1 MGQEFYCTIGNRA
14 EQSNIP
20 ISIAKLSIKYDTI
33 DKDVRLSDEDAQ
45 ALADLIRDRMMEIF
59 VDVTEV
65 FPEISELDIT
75 ITEEDS

>member
-14 EQSNIP
+14 EQSNI
-20 ISIAKLSIKYDTI
+20 SMNTAKLSIKYDTI

-59 VDVTEV
+59 VDVIEV
-65 FPEISELDIT
+65 FPEISELDIN